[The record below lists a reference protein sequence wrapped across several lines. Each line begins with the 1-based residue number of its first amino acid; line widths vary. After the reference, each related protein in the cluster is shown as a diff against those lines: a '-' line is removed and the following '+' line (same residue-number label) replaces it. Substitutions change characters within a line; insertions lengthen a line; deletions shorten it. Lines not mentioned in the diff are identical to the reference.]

1 MQSAFLDVALFAIY
15 IRLHFIFLYYI
26 SVLFCYVGQ

>member
-15 IRLHFIFLYYI
+15 IRLHFIFLYNI
-26 SVLFCYVGQ
+26 SVLFCYVVQ